1 MLVLTHQGTRP
12 ASRADSPRAR
22 GESATTARADDI
34 PPESSGVSDGSA

>member
-12 ASRADSPRAR
+12 ASRRRRAR